1 MSSQGIVLEIM
12 EKEKIL
18 SFENLNL
25 LYPVTRGALSRIV
38 KILIKEGYLEKV
50 INPNNKSKLII
61 IYTD

>member
-1 MSSQGIVLEIM
+1 M